1 MATRSEFASISRL
14 EFAEF
19 TRSRWLVF
27 CLLVYGV
34 LTSVFVLV
42 GLREST
48 IIGFTG
54 MGRVL
59 MTFSHALVFLLPL
72 LGLGATAQVVNG
84 AREDGTLELLFGH
97 PASRAGWFTAIAVVR
112 YGALLLPLVA
122 LLVLMALVGSAAF
135 GQRIPWSF
143 LGRVL
148 LVSASLLF
156 CSVALGLTVSTFI
169 RNQAKA
175 LMAILLIWAVQ
186 VALIDFGLVGLMLQW
201 RMPPEAVFAIAALNP
216 VQDARLALL
225 SSADPDLATLGPV
238 GFFLVHRLGHGALFA
253 IGIAWP
259 LLLGAALWLW
269 SLRSFGRGDL
279 V

>member
-1 MATRSEFASISRL
+1 AISI
-14 EFAEF
+14 
-19 TRSRWLVF
+19 
-27 CLLVYGV
+27 
-34 LTSVFVLV
+34 
-42 GLREST
+42 
-48 IIGFTG
+48 
-54 MGRVL
+54 
-59 MTFSHALVFLLPL
+59 
-72 LGLGATAQVVNG
+72 
-84 AREDGTLELLFGH
+84 
-97 PASRAGWFTAIAVVR
+97 VR

-122 LLVLMALVGSAAF
+122 LLVLMAVVGSAAF

-148 LVSASLLF
+148 VVSASLLF

-253 IGIAWP
+253 IGVAWP